1 MSAYKTIV
9 PPIKCQGIKT
19 KLVPWIQAVTPSD
32 FDGRWIE
39 PFMGS
44 GVVAFNICPKRAI
57 LADSNPHLINFYT
70 AIAEKT
76 ITSLT
81 VRRFL
86 EKEGSRLLDSGGDHY
101 YTIRERFNRYHDPM
115 DFLFLNRACFNGLIR
130 FNRDGKFNVP
140 FCRKPNR
147 FSRAYITKIANQI
160 QMASNILMLGD
171 YEFICQDFSDTI
183 GIAEHDDLIYCDPPY
198 IARHAD
204 YFNGWNEKC
213 ERRMVNL
220 LSSAPCKFIMST
232 WYGNNFR
239 KNGFIDMLW
248 SDFHLLTREH
258 FYHVGAKED
267 NRNPMTEALLTNF
280 NMTTYEA
287 PKEEMEQLA
296 FLEISTRYE
305 NTPDL
310 FSNFND

>member
-1 MSAYKTIV
+1 MSAYKTII

-19 KLVPWIQAVTPSD
+19 KLVPWIQAVIPSD

-57 LADSNPHLINFYT
+57 LADSNPHLINFYA

-76 ITSLT
+76 VTSIT

-101 YTIRERFNRYHDPM
+101 YTVRERFNRYHDPM

-147 FSRAYITKIANQI
+147 FSQAHITKIANQV

-171 YEFICQDFSDTI
+171 YEFVCQDFSDTI
-183 GIAEHDDLIYCDPPY
+183 DIAEHDDLIYCDPPY
-198 IARHAD
+198 IARHTD

-213 ERRMVNL
+213 ERRMVDL
-220 LSSAPCKFIMST
+220 LSSAPCKFVMST

-248 SDFHLLTREH
+248 SDFHLSTREH

-280 NMTTYEA
+280 DVTIYEA
-287 PKEEMEQLA
+287 PKEEMDQLA
-296 FLEISTRYE
+296 LLEISTR
-305 NTPDL
+305 
-310 FSNFND
+310 